1 LARVQLT
8 SKQLRVWG
16 KESLTEK
23 MFSVDEIV
31 SATQGKLVGGKKG
44 HEFSGVCIDS
54 RMVKPGQLF
63 IAIKGDRFDGHDF
76 IPQALEAGASGAI
89 LSMRSRHLRFQNKV
103 LIQVEDTLTALQEIA
118 RVHRSRFN
126 IPVIAITGSNGKTTT
141 KEMAAS
147 ILAHQFRLL
156 KNEGNLNNHIGAPL
170 TLLRLEPAHQVAVI
184 EMGINRPG
192 ELRRL
197 CQIAQP
203 QVGLITNIG
212 PAHLEFLGNVEGVAL
227 AKAELLEALTPE
239 GVAILNADDEYFQF
253 LATKVKGGLMTFSLR
268 SQADVMASAV
278 VLHPDRGPTFRLKI
292 RTGSKPGEIEVS
304 LSTVGKHN
312 IYNALGAAAVGAYM
326 GVDLDVIRQGLE
338 DFKPVS
344 MRSQL
349 MELQGFRVLNDAYNA
364 NPASMRSALETLAG
378 LGPSGQKIAVLGDML
393 ELGGPGEV
401 AHREVGREVARA
413 GIQYLITLGSLAEQ
427 IAQGALSAGMDDSR
441 VMHSQGPEDA
451 GRMILS
457 VARPGDCILI
467 KGSRKMKMEKILEFI
482 KSSE

>member
-1 LARVQLT
+1 
-8 SKQLRVWG
+8 
-16 KESLTEK
+16 
-23 MFSVDEIV
+23 MFSVDEILL
-31 SATQGKLVGGKKG
+31 ATQGKLVWGEKG
-44 HEFSGVCIDS
+44 HEFSGINIDS
-54 RMVKPGQLF
+54 RAVKPGQLF
-63 IAIKGDRFDGHDF
+63 IALKGDRFDGHDF
-76 IPQALEAGASGAI
+76 ISQALEAGASGAI
-89 LSMRSRHLRFQNKV
+89 LSTSCHLRVKNKV

-118 RVHRSRFN
+118 RAHRSRFN

-141 KEMAAS
+141 KEMAAC

-156 KNEGNLNNHIGAPL
+156 TNEGNLNNHIGVPL
-170 TLLRLEPAHQVAVI
+170 TLLRLESMHQVAVI
-184 EMGINRPG
+184 EMGINRRG

-203 QVGLITNIG
+203 QAGLITNIG
-212 PAHLEFLGNVEGVAL
+212 PTHLEFLGDVEGVAR

-239 GVAILNADDEYFQF
+239 GVAILNVDDEYFQY

-292 RTGSKPGEIEVS
+292 RMGSKTGEVDVT
-304 LSTVGKHN
+304 LSVVGRHN
-312 IYNALGAAAVGAYM
+312 IYNALGAAAIGVYM
-326 GVDLDVIRQGLE
+326 GIDLDVIRQGLE

-349 MELQGFRVLNDAYNA
+349 LELKEFWVLNDAYNA
-364 NPASMRSALETLAG
+364 NPASMRSALETLSG

-413 GIQYLITLGSLAEQ
+413 GIRYLITMGPLAEQ
-427 IAQGALSAGMDDSR
+427 IAEGALSAGMDESR
-441 VMHSQGPEDA
+441 IIRCQGPEDA
-451 GRMILS
+451 GQAILR
-457 VARPGDCILI
+457 VARSGDYILI
-467 KGSRKMKMEKILEFI
+467 KGSRKMKMERILEFI
-482 KSSE
+482 KSG